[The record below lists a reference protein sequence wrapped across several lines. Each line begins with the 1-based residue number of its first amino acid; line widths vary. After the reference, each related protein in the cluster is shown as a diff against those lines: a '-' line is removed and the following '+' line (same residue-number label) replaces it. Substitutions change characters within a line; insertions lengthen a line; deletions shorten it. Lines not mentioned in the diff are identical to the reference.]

1 MSLQPLPTVNGAH
14 HWYPVVEQVRTCRLG
29 FQALERPLQ
38 QLHHDNLR
46 ETDKEREQLLL
57 CKDVHDRFEMWCA
70 SFNIVHRTFDRG
82 LRKSMGIAGIVFRL
96 FDRILALL
104 DTSRQTLLSP
114 RSWMDKYNRV
124 GQHLHQLRH
133 LVEKL
138 IELSPALEAPALST
152 VSQTE
157 NATGGYT
164 LADFD
169 LARDPL
175 SQPTTSRFEKLQD
188 YKTLFLI
195 SNSVALQGWRWDMAA
210 QLLYQSA
217 RRLPQMVRNMDGA
230 PEVRFAFSIPGQ
242 QETKFGIE
250 DALSIFCRSVPRG
263 LSFETSVLDECLSSF
278 ASKVTYSSE
287 KPLSLLIFTA
297 DGIGHK
303 ARTMERLIL
312 EVGKKMKVTSTENG
326 QVIIRFVQ
334 LGANPFITR
343 DVNWLKAAI
352 NNDQAILGII
362 EVELLVIEG
371 ATASEL
377 TYEQLLLRGNRDL
390 SLPSMHSLDS
400 DSLNIP
406 WSLVVNNLTN
416 YTDVGIL
423 QICFEVYG
431 PLDDVRIESTANAA
445 VFAALISYRRRMDAE
460 LACDALNNTRFDGSI
475 IRVHLQAPDQT
486 FVNLTQREDRSV
498 ASRLD
503 PTSR

>member
-1 MSLQPLPTVNGAH
+1 MYEFLSSSLLKCYVS
-14 HWYPVVEQVRTCRLG
+14 
-29 FQALERPLQ
+29 
-38 QLHHDNLR
+38 
-46 ETDKEREQLLL
+46 
-57 CKDVHDRFEMWCA
+57 DVWSQTA
-70 SFNIVHRTFDRG
+70 
-82 LRKSMGIAGIVFRL
+82 
-96 FDRILALL
+96 
-104 DTSRQTLLSP
+104 RQTLLSP

-175 SQPTTSRFEKLQD
+175 SQPTTSRFEELQD

-362 EVELLVIEG
+362 VCKKN
-371 ATASEL
+371 
-377 TYEQLLLRGNRDL
+377 NRNTCL
-390 SLPSMHSLDS
+390 
-400 DSLNIP
+400 
-406 WSLVVNNLTN
+406 
-416 YTDVGIL
+416 GIL
-423 QICFEVYG
+423 IV
-431 PLDDVRIESTANAA
+431 A
-445 VFAALISYRRRMDAE
+445 RRSS
-460 LACDALNNTRFDGSI
+460 F
-475 IRVHLQAPDQT
+475 
-486 FVNLTQREDRSV
+486 
-498 ASRLD
+498 
-503 PTSR
+503 